1 MSKLPVEVTL
11 GRRLQQLREA
21 RSLSAAELGRSAG
34 LTYQQIRKYET
45 GANRISAATLY
56 RLALHLDVDID
67 VFFDALP
74 RDGRGAAPG
83 GSETAP
89 AVPTIL
95 SAIDDPEVRRHFEAL
110 LQALAA
116 RR

>member
-1 MSKLPVEVTL
+1 MSKLPVEVAL
-11 GRRLQQLREA
+11 GRRLQELREA
-21 RSLSAAELGRSAG
+21 RALSAAELGRGTG

-45 GANRISAATLY
+45 GANRISASTLY

-67 VFFDALP
+67 VFFEALP
-74 RDGRGAAPG
+74 REGRGAGPD
-83 GSETAP
+83 GSGTGP